1 MKGNSQSIQ
10 HKVYFALGSIFLL
23 VLIVVISVAV
33 SAERKMSS
41 DMVHAQLRDKASGY
55 LDTMN
60 MLMISGAI
68 SNRELV
74 RTKLLSDNNIVEARM
89 LRSPKIDALYGK
101 GLDHEYPLDELDR
114 RALAGEEILI
124 ENDSKD
130 GHTLTF
136 LTPVLAHENYRG
148 TNCLGCHQ
156 AKEGDV
162 LGAIRISYSL
172 DELDGHI
179 FNNMLKMGLIQAA
192 MFIAALIILSL
203 LLRKVIISPVR
214 RMHRTLDQM
223 ERKSDLTQL
232 VKVDS
237 ADEIGRTA
245 MALNK
250 MIERFSDSLR
260 QVVSSSG
267 ELEDAAKNINVSSS
281 QSLQAAQSQKAE
293 TTQIQHAIEELHE
306 SIQLVMANAEQS
318 SQASAEAKVVARNG
332 VIKTDQASASISN
345 MNTAIQSTA
354 EVIASLDQRSNNVG
368 GVLGVIKGIAEQT
381 NLLALNAAIEA
392 ARAGESGRGFAV
404 VADEVRTLSQRTH
417 ESTQEIESMIEQ
429 LQSEARHAVD
439 SMHNAQSIA
448 EEGMER
454 VNEAAKALHSMTE
467 HVDRMSSLN
476 DETLKRMHM
485 QVEVGRNVSQ
495 GIESISSHSLNT
507 SQSAE
512 QTTDIAKR
520 LVNMANHLST
530 LVKKFRL

>member
-1 MKGNSQSIQ
+1 
-10 HKVYFALGSIFLL
+10 
-23 VLIVVISVAV
+23 
-33 SAERKMSS
+33 
-41 DMVHAQLRDKASGY
+41 
-55 LDTMN
+55 
-60 MLMISGAI
+60 
-68 SNRELV
+68 
-74 RTKLLSDNNIVEARM
+74 
-89 LRSPKIDALYGK
+89 
-101 GLDHEYPLDELDR
+101 
-114 RALAGEEILI
+114 
-124 ENDSKD
+124 
-130 GHTLTF
+130 
-136 LTPVLAHENYRG
+136 
-148 TNCLGCHQ
+148 
-156 AKEGDV
+156 
-162 LGAIRISYSL
+162 
-172 DELDGHI
+172 
-179 FNNMLKMGLIQAA
+179 
-192 MFIAALIILSL
+192 
-203 LLRKVIISPVR
+203 
-214 RMHRTLDQM
+214 MHSTLDLM
-223 ERKSDLTQL
+223 ERNSDLTQL

-237 ADEIGRTA
+237 EDEMGRTA

-260 QVVSSSG
+260 QVVNSSG
-267 ELEDAAKNINVSSS
+267 ELEDAAKSINVSSS
-281 QSLQAAQSQKAE
+281 KSLQAAQSQKTE

-318 SQASAEAKVVARNG
+318 SQASAEAKVVARTG
-332 VIKTDQASASISN
+332 VTKTDQATASIN
-345 MNTAIQSTA
+345 TMNSAIQSTA

-392 ARAGESGRGFAV
+392 ARAGDSGRGFAV

-439 SMHNAQSIA
+439 SMHKAQSTA

-467 HVDRMSSLN
+467 HVERMSSLN

-495 GIESISSHSLNT
+495 GIDSISTHSLNT

-512 QTTDIAKR
+512 QTTEIAKR

>member
-1 MKGNSQSIQ
+1 MKGNSLSIQ

-33 SAERKMSS
+33 SAERKLSS
-41 DMVHAQLRDKASGY
+41 DMVHSQLRDKASGY

-89 LRSPKIDALYGK
+89 LRSPKIDAMYGK
-101 GLDHEYPLDELDR
+101 GYEHEYPLDDLDR

-124 ENDSKD
+124 ENDDKN

-172 DELDGHI
+172 EELDSHI
-179 FNNMLKMGLIQAA
+179 FSNMLKMGLTQAT

-214 RMHRTLDQM
+214 RMHSTLDLM
-223 ERKSDLTQL
+223 ERNSDLTQL

-237 ADEIGRTA
+237 EDEMGRTA

-260 QVVSSSG
+260 QVVNSSG
-267 ELEDAAKNINVSSS
+267 ELEDAAKSINVSSS
-281 QSLQAAQSQKAE
+281 KSLKAAQSQKTE

-318 SQASAEAKVVARNG
+318 SQASAEAKVVARTG
-332 VIKTDQASASISN
+332 VTKT
-345 MNTAIQSTA
+345 TA

-392 ARAGESGRGFAV
+392 ARAGDSGRGFAV

-439 SMHNAQSIA
+439 SMHKAQSTA

-467 HVDRMSSLN
+467 HVERMSSLN

-495 GIESISSHSLNT
+495 GIDSISTHSLNT

-512 QTTDIAKR
+512 QTTEIAKR